1 MKKWLVTGGCGFIGS
16 SVVRALLARGDAVV
30 IFDDNSRSSW
40 KRLAD
45 VMNKIDMR
53 FGDIRYQ
60 HSLLQA
66 IRGCNAVIHLA
77 AVNGTENF
85 YKNPGKVLEVGVKGI
100 LHVMDACVAEG
111 IQELYAASSSEVYQ
125 NAWQVPTKEDVP
137 LIVPDPHNPRYSYGA
152 SKILTEMLCLHYAQ
166 EFFKRIIVFRPH
178 NVYGPDAGEDH
189 VISQLIRKALLRQ
202 TGIVLEN
209 KEYPYEIEG
218 TGDETRAFCHIDD
231 AVRGIMTLIDKGECG
246 EIYNVGIDEEISI
259 KKLANMIGKMT
270 AAGDCTPNGAT
281 KLGSAKRRCPDVTKL
296 RELGWVPKV
305 SLQDGLAQTV
315 QWYADNPVEKKG

>member
-16 SVVRALLARGDAVV
+16 SVARALLARGDAVV

-66 IRGCNAVIHLA
+66 IRGCDAVIHLA
-77 AVNGTENF
+77 AINGTENF

-125 NAWQVPTKEDVP
+125 NAWQVPTKEDAP
-137 LIVPDPHNPRYSYGA
+137 LIVPDPYNPRYSYGA

-166 EFFKRIIVFRPH
+166 DFFKRIIVFRPH

-189 VISQLIRKALLRQ
+189 VVPQLIRRALS
-202 TGIVLEN
+202 EA
-209 KEYPYEIEG
+209 PYKIEG
-218 TGDETRAFCHIDD
+218 TGYETRAFCHVDD
-231 AVRGIMTLIDKGECG
+231 AVRGIMTVIDRGEHRG
-246 EIYNVGIDEEISI
+246 IYNVGIDEETPIR
-259 KKLANMIGKMT
+259 KLADMIGKIT
-270 AAGDCTPNGAT
+270 GRGNCTPEGVT

-315 QWYADNPVEKKG
+315 QWYTENPVEKKG

>member
-30 IFDDNSRSSW
+30 IFDDNSRSNW

-45 VMNKIDMR
+45 VMNKLDMR

-66 IRGCNAVIHLA
+66 IRGCDAVIHLA

-137 LIVPDPHNPRYSYGA
+137 LIVPDPYNPRYSYGA
-152 SKILTEMLCLHYAQ
+152 SKILTEMFCLHYATD
-166 EFFKRIIVFRPH
+166 FFRRVIVFRPH

-189 VISQLIRKALLRQ
+189 VIPQLIRRALAWRGGNLF
-202 TGIVLEN
+202 
-209 KEYPYEIEG
+209 EIEG

-231 AVRGIMTLIDKGECG
+231 AVRGIMTLIDKGQHG

-259 KKLANMIGKMT
+259 RKLANLIGKMT
-270 AAGDCTPNGAT
+270 ATGDCTPNGAT

-315 QWYADNPVEKKG
+315 QWYTDNPVEKKV